1 MTLQDRTTLK
11 DIAEMTFGR
20 RKAFKRANA
29 GVLGIAAAA
38 ALTRQQVS
46 SQDISRTPWRNICDL
61 RITANDGT
69 RHTGTAWFIS
79 PRTLVTAGHCLFVV
93 NPDRPV
99 HGMVRS
105 VRVMPARRGEIDED
119 DSLFG
124 WAEVDREDLVVHPRW
139 EQGDLDFDYGA
150 IKLREPL
157 PGLESVN
164 DKFNYAH
171 FGDQDLQQSMPTLSG
186 YPDGVPEGTQW
197 FEINRIMQV
206 TSHRLFYTMN
216 TEQGQSG
223 SPVFF
228 QDGNENI
235 ACAIHNFGDESLNSG
250 VRINAEVVEQLNEW
264 SID

>member
-1 MTLQDRTTLK
+1 MTLPDQTTVK
-11 DIAEMTFGR
+11 DIAELTFGP
-20 RKAFKRANA
+20 RKIVKRANE
-29 GVLGIAAAA
+29 GVLGMAAAA
-38 ALTRQQVS
+38 ALARRQVS
-46 SQDISRTPWRNICDL
+46 SQDIGLTPWRNICDL

-69 RHTGTAWFIS
+69 RHSGTAWFIS
-79 PRTLVTAGHCLFVV
+79 PRTLVTAGHCLFVFKR
-93 NPDRPV
+93 NRPV
-99 HGMVRS
+99 HGMIRS
-105 VRVMPARRGEIDED
+105 VRVMPARRGELDEQH
-119 DSLFG
+119 SLFG
-124 WAEVDREDLVVHPRW
+124 WAEVEREDLVVHPGW

-157 PGLESVN
+157 PGLAN
-164 DKFNYAH
+164 IDDKFSYGH
-171 FGDQDLQQSMPTLSG
+171 FGDQSLQQSAPTLSG

-206 TSHRLFYTMN
+206 TSRRVFYTIN

-228 QDGNENI
+228 RNGNENI

-264 SID
+264 SND

>member
-1 MTLQDRTTLK
+1 MTLQDQTTLK

-20 RKAFKRANA
+20 RKAFKRANK
-29 GVLGIAAAA
+29 GVLGMAAAA
-38 ALTRQQVS
+38 ALGRRQVS
-46 SQDISRTPWRNICDL
+46 SQDISFTPWRNICDL

-69 RHTGTAWFIS
+69 RHSGTAWFIS
-79 PRTLVTAGHCLFVV
+79 PRTLVTAGHCLFVFKK
-93 NPDRPV
+93 NQPV
-99 HGMVRS
+99 HGMVRT
-105 VRVMPARRGEIDED
+105 VRVMPARKGELDED
-119 DSLFG
+119 HSLFG
-124 WAEVDREDLVVHPRW
+124 WAEVDRDDLVVHPRW
-139 EQGDLDFDYGA
+139 EQGDLNFDYGA

-157 PGLESVN
+157 PALANVN

-171 FGDQDLQQSMPTLSG
+171 FGDQDLEQSTPTLSG

-197 FEINRIMQV
+197 FEVNRIMQV
-206 TSHRLFYTMN
+206 TSHRVFYTIN

-228 QDGNENI
+228 QDGIEII